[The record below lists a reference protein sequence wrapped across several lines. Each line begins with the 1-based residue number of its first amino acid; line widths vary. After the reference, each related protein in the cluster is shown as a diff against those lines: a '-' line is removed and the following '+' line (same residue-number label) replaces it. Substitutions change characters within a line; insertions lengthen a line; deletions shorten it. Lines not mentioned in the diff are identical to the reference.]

1 MLSFMGKDKKLRQ
14 DFFNELCGELGV
26 RGKIR
31 DLKYRVQMLKR
42 DYEGYIPAH
51 MAWDF
56 EGVCAALDGAERY
69 VSLLGEALSSS
80 WAVEEEEEEK
90 N

>member
-1 MLSFMGKDKKLRQ
+1 MGMCFKSKDEKLRQ
-14 DFFNELCGELGV
+14 DFFNELCGELGI

-31 DLKYRVQMLKR
+31 DLKYRVKALER
-42 DYEGYIPAH
+42 DYEPYIPAH

-56 EGVCAALDGAERY
+56 EGICAALDGAERY

-80 WAVEEEEEEK
+80 WAVEEEEK
-90 N
+90 

>member
-1 MLSFMGKDKKLRQ
+1 MGMLFRSKDSKLRQ
-14 DFFNELCGELGV
+14 DFFGELCGELGI

-31 DLKYRVQMLKR
+31 DLKYRVKTLER
-42 DYEGYIPAH
+42 DYAEYIPDH

-69 VSLLGEALSSS
+69 VSLLGETLSTE
-80 WAVEEEEEEK
+80 WAVEEEEK
-90 N
+90 

>member
-1 MLSFMGKDKKLRQ
+1 MGMLFKGKDSKLRQ
-14 DFFNELCGELGV
+14 DFFGELCGELGI

-31 DLKYRVQMLKR
+31 DLRYRVKMLER
-42 DYEGYIPAH
+42 DYEPYIPAH

-56 EGVCAALDGAERY
+56 EGICAALDGAERY

-80 WAVEEEEEEK
+80 WAVEEEE